1 MTHSVQRGRRKS
13 LTGVVVSNKMQKTVV
28 VMVERLVRHPTYGK
42 MVRRRAKIK
51 AHDDGNRCQ
60 IGDKVLIRETRPLSK
75 DKHWRVVDVLE
86 QAAV

>member
-1 MTHSVQRGRRKS
+1 MTGIPQRDRRKS
-13 LTGVVVSNKMQKTVV
+13 LMGVVVSNKMHKTVV

-42 MVRRRAKIK
+42 MVRRRAKVK
-51 AHDDGNRCQ
+51 AHDDGNRCK

-75 DKHWRVVDVLE
+75 DKHWRVVDILE